1 MNRFPL
7 ASNFNS
13 PTFFEILIHTIY
25 LNELEKHLL
34 SRANLFR
41 VNQLAAM
48 KIFDDKLAYLKDGSN
63 NISND
68 ISIQR
73 MFNFI
78 FY

>member
-1 MNRFPL
+1 
-7 ASNFNS
+7 
-13 PTFFEILIHTIY
+13 
-25 LNELEKHLL
+25 
-34 SRANLFR
+34 
-41 VNQLAAM
+41 M